1 MTQINCKSKILE
13 ATSMFTYRSLYQT
26 MEYYAAVNKRIY
38 QEDLRK
44 LILEQSLEYTAK
56 WKRKGSYFLYKEKG
70 K

>member
-56 WKRKGSYFLYKEKG
+56 
-70 K
+70 